1 MSADM
6 RMRARG
12 ICPLCQLD
20 LRHHRENLGRCPT
33 NSEAAAIVMMGRDPM
48 RPDGRP
54 GISPSSVTDAD
65 VARLAAEARA
75 RAGSKSHP
83 VSRLFGELAD
93 ALVSLG
99 AERDAMRRR
108 MNRTEGTGHGE

>member
-1 MSADM
+1 MNADM

-20 LRHHRENLGRCPT
+20 LRHHREDLGRCPT
-33 NSEAAAIVMMGRDPM
+33 NSEVAAIVMMGREPM
-48 RPDGRP
+48 RPDGQR
-54 GISPSSVTDAD
+54 GISPSSVSDAD

-75 RAGSKSHP
+75 RAGSRSHP

-93 ALVSLG
+93 AVVSLG
-99 AERDAMRRR
+99 AERDAMRAREKS
-108 MNRTEGTGHGE
+108 MEGNRHGD